1 MMMTINRVNVLG
13 VCFYQVSEIEMG
25 SLIIK
30 IFIPIELVRIY
41 YITNSVGFSNVSFS
55 DNFNFALF

>member
-1 MMMTINRVNVLG
+1 MDFERTGWNKHTGWKFFEKLINVHVLLLG
-13 VCFYQVSEIEMG
+13 
-25 SLIIK
+25 
-30 IFIPIELVRIY
+30 IPIELVRIY